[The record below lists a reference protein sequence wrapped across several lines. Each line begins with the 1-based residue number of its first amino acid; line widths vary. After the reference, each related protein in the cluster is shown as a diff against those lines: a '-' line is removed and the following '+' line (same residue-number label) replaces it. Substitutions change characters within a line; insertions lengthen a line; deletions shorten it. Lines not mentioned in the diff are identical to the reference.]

1 MKLYFWCRL
10 TRVTGKADKPHKWY
24 ATVGT
29 DAETTGRFD
38 DSITYVGFATARGNQ
53 CQAVVASKW
62 KNEQIRYGESIGF
75 DHCMIVAISEKE
87 YEVFTRELSEVQA

>member
-10 TRVTGKADKPHKWY
+10 RRVTGIADKPHKWY

-38 DSITYVGFATARGNQ
+38 DSITYVGFATDSGGQ
-53 CQAVVASKW
+53 CQAVVASMW
-62 KNEQIRYGESIGF
+62 KHAQMRYGESIGF
-75 DHCMIVAISEKE
+75 DHCFIVAITEKE
-87 YEVFTRELSEVQA
+87 YEIWTRELGEVEA